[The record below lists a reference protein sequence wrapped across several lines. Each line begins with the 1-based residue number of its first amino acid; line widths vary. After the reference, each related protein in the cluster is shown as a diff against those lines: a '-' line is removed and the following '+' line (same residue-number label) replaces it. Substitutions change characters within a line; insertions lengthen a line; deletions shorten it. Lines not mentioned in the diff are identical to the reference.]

1 MPALADRT
9 NKTTVVP
16 SRYAAAGQKSGMPSI
31 RSQLEQAASARDEAT
46 KRCAEAI
53 EAKAALESREQAT
66 RAAGRCATQI
76 MSLELR
82 QMEQATRA
90 SAEDHTQTVKQ
101 LETATAGLEQAR
113 AHEQASESALEKE
126 RETNCGLVRRV
137 EDLEAQLASC
147 HAGLTQLRD
156 SALPAAASQAAAAEA
171 RLHRT
176 EERLRSKE
184 ARLAEREAS
193 LRESHAHFETL
204 HQVLLGAEP
213 RGLAPL
219 AQEALGSFG
228 VLHAEL
234 ALHTDA
240 RFCAVQDALVQLS
253 ILTGR
258 LGGEWLPAFLAAR
271 QAELHQL
278 DLAPAAEA
286 EAEHAEQGAL
296 SPELTR
302 R

>member
-176 EERLRSKE
+176 FDRHADAYLMTREGGREAPRMRGRRASGRRGLGGWEGSGVGGEGGGE
-184 ARLAEREAS
+184 ARSGGERE
-193 LRESHAHFETL
+193 
-204 HQVLLGAEP
+204 
-213 RGLAPL
+213 
-219 AQEALGSFG
+219 G
-228 VLHAEL
+228 V
-234 ALHTDA
+234 
-240 RFCAVQDALVQLS
+240 S
-253 ILTGR
+253 
-258 LGGEWLPAFLAAR
+258 
-271 QAELHQL
+271 
-278 DLAPAAEA
+278 
-286 EAEHAEQGAL
+286 
-296 SPELTR
+296 
-302 R
+302 